1 MPAAQSTQA
10 TVELLQER
18 SRDALI
24 QRLAAA
30 VDGLEHDELLS
41 FVADLILTLGADRDQ
56 LKERLIRLV
65 TSRYG
70 HSSEKSSAEQLQLF
84 DRILRAVQGSEDTE
98 NAEGDESSS
107 PDEESGPSPSEAA
120 AAVIAQTNAD
130 IEAAKAERRQRQKEE
145 REARR
150 RARELER
157 SDGSES
163 VPWPEHL
170 PVEHVYVD
178 VPEGL
183 ASGEHEVIRHET
195 SWRLEY
201 ETKIKVVVTHIPVL
215 ARRDHVGAAISLPV
229 PPKPVDKGRLGFSLA
244 ARILWLRT
252 VHNLPVRR
260 IEEMLN
266 AEGAPVSES
275 VIHTLITTTGERMKP
290 LVEALRRRVQAADLV
305 NLDDTW
311 TDVHEGHRKRKRR
324 RARVWLALGDEKFA
338 FFFAT
343 KSWKVE
349 EAEEALGPIRGV
361 LQGDGYR
368 GFPRYADKH
377 DVDLAGCMAHLRRK
391 LRVAMN
397 ARDPRATEAMALV
410 QGLYRVEELARL
422 RLLDA
427 DQRLALRQERSVP
440 IMRALVHWAEVVQP
454 TIVKG
459 SPLGKAWTYF
469 SNQHDKLQVF
479 LTNGTVS
486 IDNNAAE
493 RGLRRVTIGRKL
505 WLFFRGQAKLE
516 HVTRLMS
523 VVVTARLHGANEL
536 AYLTW
541 VLEELA
547 RREWSPDAATRLLPD
562 AWLAMQQ
569 EEAQEIGAGE
579 G

>member
-24 QRLAAA
+24 ERLDAA
-30 VDGLEHDELLS
+30 VEGLEHDELLD
-41 FVADLILTLGADRDQ
+41 FVADLLLTLGADRDQ
-56 LKERLIRLV
+56 LKDRVVQLL

-70 HSSEKSSAEQLQLF
+70 RSSEKSSEEQLQLF
-84 DRILRAVQGSEDTE
+84 SKILRVVQEPATD
-98 NAEGDESSS
+98 EGGESSS
-107 PDEESGPSPSEAA
+107 PEEEPGPTPAETAA
-120 AAVIAQTNAD
+120 SLIEQTNAD
-130 IEAAKAERRQRQKEE
+130 IAAEKAEQRRRKDEE

-150 RARELER
+150 QAMELER

-163 VPWPEHL
+163 TPWPDHL
-170 PVEHVYVD
+170 PVEHVYLD
-178 VPEGL
+178 VPEDL
-183 ASGEHEVIRHET
+183 ASEEHEVIRHET
-195 SWRLEY
+195 SWRLER
-201 ETKIKVVVTHIPVL
+201 ETQVKVVVTHSPVL
-215 ARRDHVGAAISLPV
+215 ARRDHVGGPISLPV

-244 ARILWLRT
+244 AYILWLRT

-260 IEEMLN
+260 IVEMLV

-275 VIHTLITTTGERMKP
+275 MVHTLITTTGKRAKP
-290 LVEALRRRVQAADLV
+290 LVEAIHRKVQGADLV
-305 NLDDTW
+305 NLDDTH
-311 TDVHEGHRKRKRR
+311 TDVHEGQRKRKRR
-324 RARVWLALGDEKFA
+324 RARVWLALGDEEFA

-343 KSWKVE
+343 RTWKAA
-349 EAEEALGPIRGV
+349 EAEEVLGAIRGT

-368 GFPRYADKH
+368 GFPRYADKL
-377 DVDLAGCMAHLRRK
+377 DIDLAGCMAHLRRK
-391 LRVAMN
+391 LREALK
-397 ARDPRATEAMALV
+397 AGDPRAAEALALV

-422 RLLDA
+422 RHLDA
-427 DQRLALRQERSVP
+427 EQRLALRQERSVP
-440 IMRALVHWAEVVQP
+440 IMHALVEWAHVVQP

-459 SPLGKAWTYF
+459 SPLGKAWLYL
-469 SNQHDKLQVF
+469 SNQLERLQVF
-479 LTNGTVS
+479 LSNGTVS

-523 VVVTARLHGANEL
+523 IVVTARLHSVDEL

-547 RREWSPDAATRLLPD
+547 RREWSPEAAIRLLPD

-569 EEAQEIGAGE
+569 EKAEELGAGE